1 MQGRR
6 KVRWH
11 EAEDARSQNRTSAL
25 KPRKDM
31 VTICRFWAAKMM
43 TAAANTRAS
52 IAAVG
57 APPRLSLWGRVL
69 KTTRGAPETGKE

>member
-1 MQGRR
+1 
-6 KVRWH
+6 
-11 EAEDARSQNRTSAL
+11 
-25 KPRKDM
+25 M

>member
-43 TAAANTRAS
+43 TAAANTH
-52 IAAVG
+52 I
-57 APPRLSLWGRVL
+57 
-69 KTTRGAPETGKE
+69 TTIWSHRMIGLNH